1 MKCISFI
8 CIIVLL
14 HKILITRMSPGSY
27 ISNGKY
33 NFYFHY
39 KHVYDVTNGK
49 YRCIILSIRNMMM
62 FLRKTVLRIIIVVF
76 ECLYVL
82 S

>member
-27 ISNGKY
+27 VSNFY
-33 NFYFHY
+33 FYFHY

-49 YRCIILSIRNMMM
+49 YRCTILSIRNMMM